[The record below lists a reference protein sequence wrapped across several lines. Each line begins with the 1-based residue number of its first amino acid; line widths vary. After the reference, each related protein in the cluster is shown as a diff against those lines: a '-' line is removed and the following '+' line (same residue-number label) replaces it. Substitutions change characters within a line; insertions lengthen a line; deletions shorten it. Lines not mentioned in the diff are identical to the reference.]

1 MSVNGSIEK
10 VDNSTGDEES
20 SSQNDHL
27 KSDEAYSTPV
37 HKRPFLSVLETDN
50 SVRVLDLSKSP
61 KKRKQNVGSTPYS
74 RILCLLLKSSLAS
87 GTPIKG
93 SILDIQLGRH
103 PTNSPIPSPK
113 PLTFIIPP
121 QSPLKGIMQRA
132 NELVKSLSNSS
143 NSIPSG
149 KSEVSNSKSCSSTS
163 PLKTMLSSSN
173 SKTMMVVSLSVELDI
188 EICKYWQV
196 GYIVYRS
203 SREPIKF
210 LRRPYPFS

>member
-10 VDNSTGDEES
+10 VDSSAGDEKS

-27 KSDEAYSTPV
+27 NSDEGCPTPV
-37 HKRPFLSVLETDN
+37 HKRPFFSVLETDS

-74 RILCLLLKSSLAS
+74 RTLLLLLKSFLAS

-113 PLTFIIPP
+113 PLTVIIPP
-121 QSPLKGIMQRA
+121 RSPLKGIMQRA
-132 NELVKSLSNSS
+132 NELVRSLSNSS
-143 NSIPSG
+143 NSTSSG
-149 KSEVSNSKSCSSTS
+149 KSEVSNSRSCSSTS

-173 SKTMMVVSLSVELDI
+173 SKTMMVVNLNVVLDI
-188 EICKYWQV
+188 EIRKYWQV
-196 GYIVYRS
+196 GYIIYRS
-203 SREPIKF
+203 SREPI
-210 LRRPYPFS
+210 